1 MKRKFLGY
9 CLLAEIFT
17 FTYPSTAT
25 HGGFFT
31 CFLSGLD
38 DMQEPQVTA
47 YEKENS
53 TIIDEAKLCSLQYNA
68 DSFTE
73 ILLKVKS

>member
-1 MKRKFLGY
+1 
-9 CLLAEIFT
+9 
-17 FTYPSTAT
+17 
-25 HGGFFT
+25 
-31 CFLSGLD
+31 
-38 DMQEPQVTA
+38 MQEPQVTA

-53 TIIDEAKLCSLQYNA
+53 TIIDEAKLCSRQYNA